1 MKPNLKDLRKELNV
15 KQEVIA
21 AQMQV
26 SDSSVS
32 KLESK
37 EIKQLSVTKLM
48 AYIEAIGGH
57 VELSLV
63 LPNGERLCVE

>member
-1 MKPNLKDLRKELNV
+1 MQPNLKDLRKELKV

-21 AQMQV
+21 AQMRV

-32 KLESK
+32 KLEGK
-37 EIKQLSVTKLM
+37 EIKQLSVTKLA
-48 AYIEAIGGH
+48 AYVEALGGH

-63 LPNGERLCVE
+63 LPNGERLNVE